1 MKTILKIALFALV
14 AASQCV
20 QARSDDVVRI
30 VNRLRAPG
38 GACAAAAPLVVA
50 HGALN
55 ATAAR
60 LARGDSL
67 DGALKSEGYR
77 MSEVY
82 VITLTGE
89 GLHAQLES
97 LLAGRYCS
105 QIGIP
110 RLSEVGVHED
120 QNQIWIVLAAPF
132 APKVDMTRQ
141 QITERM
147 LTLVNQARANTR
159 RCGNQTFG
167 AARPLKWNETLENA
181 ASLHATDMA
190 VNNYFSHTGRDG
202 STSAQRVTRA
212 GYRYQMIGENIAV
225 GQLSPEQAI
234 AGWLKSP
241 AHCANLM
248 NGMYTE
254 MGVALAISATSTMG
268 VYWVQLLGIPK

>member
-1 MKTILKIALFALV
+1 MKTISKIALFALV

-20 QARSDDVVRI
+20 QAQSDDVLRT

-38 GACAAAAPLVVA
+38 GACAAAAPPVVA
-50 HGALN
+50 HDALD

-60 LARGDSL
+60 LARGESL
-67 DGALKSEGYR
+67 DAALKSEGYR

-82 VITLTGE
+82 VITLAGE
-89 GLHAQLES
+89 GLHAQLEAQ
-97 LLAGRYCS
+97 LAGRYCS

-120 QNQIWIVLAAPF
+120 RNQIWIVLAAPF

-147 LTLVNQARANTR
+147 LTLVNQARAKPR
-159 RCGNQTFG
+159 RCGDQTFG
-167 AARPLKWNETLENA
+167 SARSLKWNETLENA
-181 ASLHATDMA
+181 ASRHATDMA
-190 VNNYFSHTGRDG
+190 ENNYFSHIGRDG

-212 GYRYQMIGENIAV
+212 GYRYQMIGENIAA
-225 GQLSPEQAI
+225 GYMSPEQTV

-241 AHCANLM
+241 THCANLM
-248 NGMYTE
+248 NGMHTE

-268 VYWVQLLGIPK
+268 VYWVQLLGTPR